1 MNTDSQAIAI
11 VKRAGH
17 ACGGHADFRYF
28 FPIAPRDKYPCKRR
42 DDGSTRRHGIF
53 PSDRDYCR
61 TAFPFDFRQR
71 RWLPSP
77 TTRYKTPIP
86 YLKIYYL
93 NITHIIPTEKLS
105 KLIQAC
111 SDRPVPASHSSFKPE
126 KKGESCSC
134 TLTVCLTAE
143 IHTRGTYL
151 AKQGAINPFIPTAVE
166 RQIVTMLRL
175 PGRKRGARTKG

>member
-126 KKGESCSC
+126 EKRRKLFMHANRVSDCRNTYPRDLSCQ
-134 TLTVCLTAE
+134 A
-143 IHTRGTYL
+143 G
-151 AKQGAINPFIPTAVE
+151 G
-166 RQIVTMLRL
+166 RL
-175 PGRKRGARTKG
+175 IRLFQLP